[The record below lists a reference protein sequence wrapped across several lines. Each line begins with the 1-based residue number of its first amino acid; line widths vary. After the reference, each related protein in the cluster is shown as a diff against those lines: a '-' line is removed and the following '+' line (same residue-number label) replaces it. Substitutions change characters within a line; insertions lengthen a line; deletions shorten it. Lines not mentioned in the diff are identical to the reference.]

1 MSTTHPRMILSR
13 RAFAPT
19 ISVLSLSLSAC
30 RSKGDPEMRAT
41 AIGSDAASQSHTSP
55 AAQSTDSK
63 LEAAHGEVEKPEVAS
78 LEKWNFPQLPWSTK
92 TSALSRMKSAGKPG
106 LVVIKGEWCPHCRK
120 YAQLFSDPEVAKL
133 TTNFELILLESDSK
147 EAAQW
152 RKTGTYVP
160 RTLFLN
166 PQGQLDPSFA
176 GPNPRFPYFF
186 SANDKAEFV
195 SAMNQARIKYGS

>member
-1 MSTTHPRMILSR
+1 MTLPRMILSR

-19 ISVLSLSLSAC
+19 MSALSLSLGAC

-41 AIGSDAASQSHTSP
+41 AIDADATSDSSASTADRTTAAKPISANSQ
-55 AAQSTDSK
+55 Q
-63 LEAAHGEVEKPEVAS
+63 EKPEVAN
-78 LEKWNFPQLPWSTK
+78 LEKWNFPQLPWTTK
-92 TSALSRMKSAGKPG
+92 TSALSRMKSVGKPG

-120 YAQLFSDPEVAKL
+120 YAELFSDPEVAKL

-152 RKTGTYVP
+152 GKTGTYVP
-160 RTLFLN
+160 RTLFLD
-166 PQGQLDPSFA
+166 PQGQLDASFA

-195 SAMNQARIKYGS
+195 SAMKQARIKYGS